1 MIQAQVDHFSA
12 YGISRID
19 SVDKLQ
25 KTWADIMVQLSK
37 LNILPWFNY

>member
-1 MIQAQVDHFSA
+1 MMIESQIDHFSG

-25 KTWADIMVQLSK
+25 KTWSEIMVDLSK
-37 LNILPWFNY
+37 LNVM

>member
-1 MIQAQVDHFSA
+1 MIDSQIDHFSG

-25 KTWADIMVQLSK
+25 KTWS
-37 LNILPWFNY
+37 